1 MKRVVSQR
9 GRADRILICHY
20 WKCFS
25 GAEFF
30 TLSISR
36 VVLEEMG
43 RDRRVLIQKREMLGF
58 AKWDLEEDM
67 EIVLMRLNPWISL
80 RNRSSERRF

>member
-9 GRADRILICHY
+9 GRAHRILICHY

-43 RDRRVLIQKREMLGF
+43 KDQGGLIQRREMLGF
-58 AKWDLEEDM
+58 VKWDLEEDM
-67 EIVLMRLNPWISL
+67 EIVLMRLNPSIPL
-80 RNRSSERRF
+80 RNRSSERGF